1 MPVPKAGQAAQ
12 TLAAGF
18 HFPDLLFPGEER
30 SLHIMLIPG
39 DTEKNYKKNVVFKP
53 WAIAVI
59 IQIIALALL
68 SFNSLSAAQGTQD
81 LKIGLI
87 GLDTSHCI
95 AYTKMLNDPANSSHV
110 EGARITA
117 AYPGGSTDIPSS
129 INRLPGYR
137 KELEETWG
145 ITIVETIPELLEKVD
160 AVILTSV
167 DGRTHLEQVK
177 PVFDA
182 GMRVFID
189 KPLAAE
195 LKEVKEIIS
204 LSKTSGT
211 PFFTASSL
219 RFFPG
224 ITKLRNE
231 DEYGEIIAVDAF
243 SPAALEPHHTDLYW
257 YGIHGVETL
266 YALMGPGCVKVN
278 RIFNEDGEVVVG
290 LWEDGRI
297 STFRGIRKGTHPY
310 GARVV
315 TDKGVFTSD
324 PIDGSLYKSLL
335 IEVVKF
341 LKGGESPVTIE
352 EMEEVFEFMTAAQ
365 KSSDQGGIPVE
376 M

>member
-1 MPVPKAGQAAQ
+1 M
-12 TLAAGF
+12 LI
-18 HFPDLLFPGEER
+18 LER
-30 SLHIMLIPG
+30 S
-39 DTEKNYKKNVVFKP
+39 EKNQKIRFSVR
-53 WAIAVI
+53 
-59 IQIIALALL
+59 ALALTLTFQFAALVFL
-68 SFNSLSAAQGTQD
+68 SFTPVWAAQGEQD
-81 LKIGLI
+81 LRIGLI

-95 AYTKMLNDPANSSHV
+95 AYTKMLNDPANPNHV
-110 EGARITA
+110 KGAKVTA
-117 AYPGGSTDIPSS
+117 AYPGGSPDIPSS
-129 INRLPGYR
+129 IDRLPGYR
-137 KELEETWG
+137 KELEETWK
-145 ITIVETIPELLEKVD
+145 ITIVETIPELLKMVD

-177 PVFDA
+177 PVFEA

-189 KPLAAE
+189 KPLAAD
-195 LKEVKEIIS
+195 LQEVKEIIA
-204 LSKTSGT
+204 LSKKSGT

-224 ITKLRNE
+224 ITKLRNA
-231 DEYGEIIAVDAF
+231 DEYGETLSVDAF

-266 YALMGPGCVKVN
+266 YALMGPGCKKVT

-297 STFRGIRKGTHPY
+297 STFRGVRKGSHGY
-310 GARVV
+310 GARIF
-315 TDKGVFTSD
+315 TEKGMFISD
-324 PIDGSLYKSLL
+324 PIDGSLYQSLL
-335 IEVVKF
+335 KEVVLF
-341 LKGGESPVTIE
+341 LKGGPSPVSLE

>member
-1 MPVPKAGQAAQ
+1 MSIPEVKEKKQKVKILFKACS
-12 TLAAGF
+12 F
-18 HFPDLLFPGEER
+18 
-30 SLHIMLIPG
+30 
-39 DTEKNYKKNVVFKP
+39 
-53 WAIAVI
+53 AVI
-59 IQIIALALL
+59 IQLISLALL
-68 SFNSLSAAQGTQD
+68 SFNPVCAAQGKQD

-95 AYTKMLNDPANSSHV
+95 AYTRMLNNPDNPSHV
-110 EGARITA
+110 EGARIIA
-117 AYPGGSTDIPSS
+117 AYPGGSPDIPSS

-145 ITIVETIPELLEKVD
+145 ISIVETIPELLEMVD

-167 DGRTHLEQVK
+167 DGRKHLEQVK
-177 PVFDA
+177 PVFEA
-182 GMRVFID
+182 GVRVFID

-195 LKEVKEIIS
+195 LKEVKEIIA
-204 LSKTSGT
+204 LSKKSGT

-224 ITKLRNE
+224 ITKLTNK
-231 DEYGEIIAVDAF
+231 DEYGEILSVDAF

-266 YALMGPGCVKVN
+266 YALMGPGCIKVT
-278 RIFNEDGEVVVG
+278 RVFNEDGEVVVG

-297 STFRGIRKGTHPY
+297 STFRGIRKGSHGY
-310 GARVV
+310 GARII
-315 TDKGVFTSD
+315 TDKGTFTSD
-324 PIDGSLYKSLL
+324 PIDGSLYQALL

-341 LKGGESPVTIE
+341 LRGGVPPVGVE

-365 KSSDQGGIPVE
+365 KSSDQGGIPVK